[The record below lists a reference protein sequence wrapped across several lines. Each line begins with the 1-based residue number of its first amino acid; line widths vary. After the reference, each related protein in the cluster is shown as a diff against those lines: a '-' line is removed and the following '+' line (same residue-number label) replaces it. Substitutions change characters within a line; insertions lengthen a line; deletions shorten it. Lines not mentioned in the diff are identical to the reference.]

1 MKLTRVLLR
10 YAGLLVL
17 PLAVL
22 LFAQWP
28 LRDVVQAYSRQTND
42 VAQIVFALY
51 MATAVSAASVNGTH
65 LAALH
70 SAHASP
76 TLALRW
82 KRWALLLCV
91 GPWALF
97 LLWATTPIVIESV
110 RHWEKFSETLT
121 PGYFLIKV
129 ALALLV
135 MLVLMEALLQV
146 LPRKESRP

>member
-1 MKLTRVLLR
+1 MNLMRLLLR
-10 YAGLLVL
+10 WSGLLVL

-28 LRDVVQAYSRQTND
+28 LRDLVQAYSRQTND

-51 MATAVSAASVNGTH
+51 MAVAMTAASVGRTH

-70 SAHASP
+70 SAHVSP
-76 TLALRW
+76 AVMPRW

-97 LLWATTPIVIESV
+97 MLWATTPIVVESV
-110 RHWEKFSETLT
+110 HQWEKFSETLT
-121 PGYFLIKV
+121 PGYFLIKLS
-129 ALALLV
+129 LALLLI
-135 MLVLMEALLQV
+135 LVLLEALFQV